1 MTETKEFSEV
11 KRKESIDEIEV
22 WMSEQE
28 TLHPIREVLEK
39 AYNEGFKA
47 GQESVIKN
55 YTPFPFD
62 EAVKQARQDA
72 LEEFRPLMHLPELW
86 RSIAKDHH
94 PQHPCPEIVK
104 CNRCLIV
111 FKNFWVSAV
120 NSYWEALEKEGEGK

>member
-47 GQESVIKN
+47 GQEQKEEEMI
-55 YTPFPFD
+55 D
-62 EAVKQARQDA
+62 EYADVEEPICELCDNEAEKVYCEKCFKEARQDA
-72 LEEFRPLMHLPELW
+72 LEEVIQIIE
-86 RSIAKDHH
+86 
-94 PQHPCPEIVK
+94 EI
-104 CNRCLIV
+104 I
-111 FKNFWVSAV
+111 SDI
-120 NSYWEALEKEGEGK
+120 EADKEIDSNQ